1 MLPDSNLKKGAPMET
16 IPILAPAAVL
26 VLWSLIVLLWVAATR
41 FPAFAKAGLKIN
53 EAEPGSRYVDV
64 EPMMPAKV
72 NWKSHNYTHL
82 MEQPTLFYAVVAVLA
97 LAGEG
102 SGINASLAWA
112 YVVNASLAWAY
123 VGIRVVHSI
132 WQGTVNIILVRVTLF
147 TVSTLVLWGLAIN
160 AIRATLF

>member
-1 MLPDSNLKKGAPMET
+1 MET

-26 VLWSLIVLLWVAATR
+26 VLWSLIVLLWMTATR
-41 FPAFAKAGLKIN
+41 FPAFAKAGLKMS

-64 EPMMPAKV
+64 ESMMPAKV

-112 YVVNASLAWAY
+112 YV
-123 VGIRVVHSI
+123 GIRVVHSI
-132 WQGTVNIILVRVTLF
+132 WQSTVNIIPVRVALF

-160 AIRATLF
+160 AVRATLF

>member
-1 MLPDSNLKKGAPMET
+1 MET

-26 VLWSLIVLLWVAATR
+26 VLWSLIVLLWVTATR
-41 FPAFAKAGLKIN
+41 FPAFAKAGLKMS

-112 YVVNASLAWAY
+112 YV
-123 VGIRVVHSI
+123 GIRVVHSI
-132 WQGTVNIILVRVTLF
+132 WQSTINIISVRVVLF

-160 AIRATLF
+160 AVRATLF